1 MKIGILTQP
10 LHLNYGGIIQNWAL
24 QQVLKSMGHEPVMI
38 NRCNDAPVRTA
49 KLMLARS
56 LSLVKHLTLK
66 AIGRDSWARLCNPFA
81 RVYNLYQPRFAD
93 KHFCNTHIEKSE
105 ELYSE
110 EELRRWIEKCDLE
123 AFIVGSDQVWR
134 QEYSPRIETYFLDF
148 LSTTDKRK
156 RIAYAASFGTDC
168 GYMAEDKLPECC
180 RLLSRFDAVS
190 VRENGGL
197 KIVREVFGYNEAV
210 KTLDPTLLLSADH
223 YKSVINGDS
232 EPSKPYVAAYI
243 LDDTDEKTSI
253 LNDVASTFN
262 ISFKR
267 MSANYTGSKMPTVQ
281 QWLALFANAEFVVT
295 DSFHGCV
302 FSIIFEKP
310 FIAIGNTGRGLD
322 RFTSLL
328 DSLDLGNRLIN
339 SLYDFNSKRN
349 ALLSPIDYKRVKV
362 QLDEQRRQSLS
373 FLTNALA

>member
-1 MKIGILTQP
+1 M
-10 LHLNYGGIIQNWAL
+10 HLNYGGIIQNWAL

-38 NRCNDAPVRTA
+38 NRCHDAPVRTA

-93 KHFCNTHIEKSE
+93 KYFCNKHIEKSK
-105 ELYSE
+105 ELYSD

-134 QEYSPRIETYFLDF
+134 QEYSPRIETYFFDF
-148 LSTTDKRK
+148 LLATDKRK

-168 GYMAEDKLPECC
+168 GYIAADKLAVCS
-180 RLLSRFDAVS
+180 RLLNRFNAVS

-197 KIVREVFGYNEAV
+197 KIVREVFGYKEAV
-210 KTLDPTLLLSADH
+210 KTLDPTLLLSPYH
-223 YKSVINGDS
+223 YRAVINGVS

-243 LDDTDEKTSI
+243 LDDDDEKTSV
-253 LNDVASTFN
+253 LNDVVSTLN
-262 ISFKR
+262 QPVKW
-267 MSANYTGSKMPTVQ
+267 MSANYSGSKMPTVP
-281 QWLALFANAEFVVT
+281 QWLATFADADFVVT
-295 DSFHGCV
+295 DSFHGCI

-310 FIAIGNTGRGLD
+310 FIAIGNIERGLD
-322 RFTSLL
+322 RFSSLL
-328 DSLDLGNRLIN
+328 DSLGLGNRLIY
-339 SLYDFNSKRN
+339 SFDEFNANRY
-349 ALLSPIDYKRVKV
+349 ALLSPIDYESVNAL
-362 QLDEQRRQSLS
+362 LDEQRHNSHR